1 MNVLGS
7 PSGEDPIEIEALF
20 RASPERVFAAFTEPE
35 KFARWF
41 GGGEAGPYA
50 VEIDLKVGGA
60 WRAVFSDGPEGRFF
74 VEGAYTI
81 VDPVTRLAFTW
92 RAVEEKTGAAPSVSP
107 VSEVTVT
114 LEPDGAA
121 TRLKLRHAGVSA
133 AGRKNVGSGWG
144 EAFGSLER
152 FLAESA

>member
-1 MNVLGS
+1 MSLLTS
-7 PSGEDPIEIEALF
+7 PPGQDPIELEALF
-20 RASPERVFAAFTEPE
+20 RAPPERVFAAFTEPK

-60 WRAVFSDGPEGRFF
+60 WRAVFSDGPDGRSF
-74 VEGAYTI
+74 VEGAYTV

-92 RAVEEKTGAAPSVSP
+92 RAVDEKTGAEPSVSP

-133 AGRKNVGSGWG
+133 AGRTNVGSGWDD
-144 EAFGSLER
+144 AFRALER
-152 FLAESA
+152 LLEENA